1 MRSFLT
7 GLGFILCCAYAWS
20 CSSEKAPEPS
30 NTACDTMMV
39 TSARI
44 YAIIQASC
52 TNFNCHPGGGSP
64 VVADFSSLA
73 ELKSYIGS
81 HGADFRLRVTSA
93 NADMP
98 QSQGFP
104 PLSRAVRDS
113 IACWMEKGMP
123 D

>member
-7 GLGFILCCAYAWS
+7 GLGFIFCCAYAWS

-30 NTACDTMMV
+30 NAACDTMMV

-73 ELKSYIGS
+73 GLKSYIGS
-81 HGADFRLRVTSA
+81 HGADFRLRVTST

-104 PLSRAVRDS
+104 PLPRAVRDS
-113 IACWMEKGMP
+113 IACWIEKGMP